1 MTWYKGLL
9 FIVAN
14 IRFEMK
20 KVLILGMFVLL
31 SVVTQSAISDV
42 TTIVE
47 KLSPMMPNLNKEQ
60 VSKTPI
66 EGLYQIVLGG
76 QIVYVSNDGRYLL
89 QGEMLDV
96 ETRQNLTQS
105 VLDKVRKQAIG
116 KISEDQ
122 MIIFKSKNEKHKL
135 TIFSDIDCGYCRKLH
150 AEISDYL
157 KQGITVRYLFM
168 PRSGVNTP
176 SYHKAVSVWC
186 ADNRNEALT
195 NAKLGQ
201 STGNKTCDNPVV
213 EHMKVAELLA
223 ISGTPAI
230 ITESGRLIPG
240 YVPADKILL
249 YLVAE

>member
-20 KVLILGMFVLL
+20 KVLMLGMFVLL
-31 SVVTQSAISDV
+31 SVVAQSAISDV

-47 KLSPMMPNLNKEQ
+47 KLSLIMPDLKKEQ
-60 VSKTPI
+60 VSRSLIK
-66 EGLYQIVLGG
+66 GLYQIKLGN
-76 QIVYVSNDGRYLL
+76 QFFYVSEDGHYLL

-96 ETRQNLTQS
+96 ETRQTPSESALS
-105 VLDKVRKQAIG
+105 VVRK
-116 KISEDQ
+116 KVISKVPEDQ
-122 MIIFKSKNEKHKL
+122 LIIFKSKNEKHKL
-135 TIFSDIDCGYCRKLH
+135 TIFSNIDCSFCRKLH

-157 KQGITVRYLFM
+157 KQGITVRYLLM
-168 PRSGVNTP
+168 PGSGVNTP

-195 NAKLGQ
+195 NAKLGK

-230 ITESGRLIPG
+230 ITESGRLISG

-249 YLVAE
+249 YLAAE